1 MPILDLF
8 RLPPLAMALAI
19 FLLRVCDMSLDTLRV
34 LFIVRGQ
41 RPVVWFL
48 GFFQSAIW
56 VVAITSVLGHLGNP
70 LAWIGYAAGF
80 ATGNVVGM
88 AIEDRLAIGYRHLRV
103 VSPQHGSEVAGAIRL
118 AGYGVTELDGHGR
131 DGPVAV
137 INASVRRRDVAHIE
151 QAIRRADPEA
161 FIAVEEMRPVHRG
174 TFRL

>member
-1 MPILDLF
+1 MLDLF
-8 RLPPLAMALAI
+8 QLPPVAMALAI
-19 FLLRVCDMSLDTLRV
+19 FILRVCDMTLDTLRV

-56 VVAITSVLGHLGNP
+56 VVAFSSVLGHLGNP

-80 ATGNVVGM
+80 ATGNVAGM
-88 AIEDRLAIGYRHLRV
+88 AIEDKLAIGYRHLRV
-103 VSPQHGSEVAGAIRL
+103 ISPQHGAEVAQAIRQ

-137 INASVRRRDVAHIE
+137 INASVRRRDVDRLQEAVRH
-151 QAIRRADPEA
+151 ADPGA
-161 FIAVEEMRPVHRG
+161 FVSVEEVRPLHRG
-174 TFRL
+174 HFRA

>member
-1 MPILDLF
+1 MLDLI
-8 RLPPLAMALAI
+8 RLPPLATALAI

-34 LFIVRGQ
+34 LFIVRGK

-88 AIEDRLAIGYRHLRV
+88 AIEDKLAIGYRHLRV
-103 VSPQHGSEVAGAIRL
+103 VSPLHGDEVASAVRH
-118 AGYGVTELDGHGR
+118 AGYGVTVLDGHGR
-131 DGPVAV
+131 DGPVSV
-137 INASVRRRDVAHIE
+137 INASVRRRDVERLQQIVR
-151 QAIRRADPEA
+151 QADAGA
-161 FIAVEEMRPVHRG
+161 FISVEEIRPVHRG
-174 TFRL
+174 TFRP

>member
-1 MPILDLF
+1 MLDLLG
-8 RLPPLAMALAI
+8 LPPIAMAVAI
-19 FLLRVCDMSLDTLRV
+19 FLLRVCDMALDTLRV

-56 VVAITSVLGHLGNP
+56 VVAFSSVLGHLGNP

-88 AIEDRLAIGYRHLRV
+88 AIEDKLAIGYRHLRV
-103 VSPQHGSEVAGAIRL
+103 ISPRRGPDVAAAIRQ

-137 INASVRRRDVAHIE
+137 VNVSVRRRDVDRI
-151 QAIRRADPEA
+151 QTLVRTADPES
-161 FIAVEEMRPVHRG
+161 FVSVEEIRPLHRG
-174 TFRL
+174 YFRP

>member
-1 MPILDLF
+1 MLDLF
-8 RLPPLAMALAI
+8 QLPPVAMALAI
-19 FLLRVCDMSLDTLRV
+19 FLLRVCDMTLDTLRV

-41 RPVVWFL
+41 RAVVWFL

-88 AIEDRLAIGYRHLRV
+88 AIEDKLAIGYRHLRV
-103 VSPQHGSEVAGAIRL
+103 ISPLRGAQVADAVRQ

-137 INASVRRRDVAHIE
+137 INASVRRRDVAHL
-151 QAIRRADPEA
+151 QKVIRQADPEA
-161 FIAVEEMRPVHRG
+161 FIAVEEIRPVHRG
-174 TFRL
+174 TFRV

>member
-1 MPILDLF
+1 MLDLLG
-8 RLPPLAMALAI
+8 LPPIAMALAI
-19 FLLRVCDMSLDTLRV
+19 FLLRVCDMALDTLRV

-56 VVAITSVLGHLGNP
+56 VVAFSSVLGHLGNP

-88 AIEDRLAIGYRHLRV
+88 AIEDKLAIGYRHLRV
-103 VSPQHGSEVAGAIRL
+103 ISPQRGADVAAAIRV

-137 INASVRRRDVAHIE
+137 INVSVRRRDVQRIQGLVH
-151 QAIRRADPEA
+151 QADPEA
-161 FIAVEEMRPVHRG
+161 FVSVEEIRPLHRG
-174 TFRL
+174 HFRP